1 MSSTHPY
8 YRRPVIGPYHVITSH
23 SDGTHVDLRY
33 VHLDSYGDR
42 NNVAEAVRRFD
53 ARTAEFVR
61 ASTGNVTKI
70 VVLPIPDHPE
80 VPALCELSPEYNTGV
95 INWPGRR
102 CLAALAYLEF
112 FPYDASA
119 LRLLSKV
126 SEAILASK
134 PGYCGTFAAPAEIS
148 FLGLIDLL
156 SQSDNGGNYDL
167 TQMHLL
173 QIAYRYYDKLSPPA
187 QELLIN
193 VLLATGRIHRPGED
207 DIVTSGGVPN
217 DWARAGT
224 INFIVHVSRIGET
237 ENHMLQ
243 IHTARYLTNQLLYQR
258 DRDPNH
264 DNRRNGSDDAP
275 TCTNLLLDLLRN
287 FLKDDFSEYNAKSY
301 QTETRNA
308 LRNLCSY
315 AYDHQVRLAAR
326 MVLDYISAHVAVSS
340 CDLRRMVPFRRVN
353 EGNNTKLI
361 DGSRLDIGL
370 LEWATGADRAS
381 EPFAVQAGNTRAY
394 ETNPAAGPAWA
405 PDVRREHPWSILGE
419 GHDGM
424 MEGLGD
430 YRLPAPIHDLFIND
444 MHRRFYQRLH
454 RTDAGDERTGQNA
467 DNVEVYA
474 GSPSYLITAGGGLAG
489 WAINPGLA
497 AISSPSLE
505 RKQLGVAMTTSF
517 MPTGQ
522 SAGPNTQNY
531 ARDLIQFSSF
541 AERGNNPF
549 GNYGVAPD
557 FACGHW
563 VLLPDWCQQSIDHSK
578 DKRNANGVF
587 SFVDKKFR
595 KDGETGPGFFL
606 AIYQDSQN
614 LFSVMEAYDTWL
626 HPELEFNEFVT
637 NVWEKNQNLHL
648 QNHVQSS
655 YITTNGNQVGFVI
668 WFDRND
674 DNVEDFSFGSDIVS
688 MSYGNDP
695 RDANDRI
702 GDASKISGFLNGT
715 IMNSPAEAV
724 VVITNP
730 LLKQQITLDWSD
742 PKVLRRTSETGEVEE
757 ASENGDSEVW
767 VDFEWNGAE
776 EGDFFHPFRTIAG
789 AAAAVTDGGVIK
801 ILPGSTHERPFISN
815 QKRIRLEAAIGG
827 VAIGVR

>member
-1 MSSTHPY
+1 
-8 YRRPVIGPYHVITSH
+8 VITNH
-23 SDGTHVDLRY
+23 SDGSHVDLRY
-33 VHLDSYGDR
+33 VHLDSYGDL
-42 NNVAEAVRRFD
+42 NTVAEAVRRFD

-61 ASTGNVTKI
+61 ASTGNIPKI
-70 VVLPIPDHPE
+70 VIFPVADRPELPDFPS
-80 VPALCELSPEYNTGV
+80 LCGLSPEYNTGV
-95 INWPGRR
+95 LNWPSRR

-112 FPYDASA
+112 FPYDQTAKGDGTEKNPG
-119 LRLLSKV
+119 LRRMV
-126 SEAILASK
+126 SEAILASI

-156 SQSDNGGNYDL
+156 AQGDAGGNYDL
-167 TQMHLL
+167 AQMHLL
-173 QIAYRYYDKLSPPA
+173 QIAYRYYDELSPPA
-187 QELLIN
+187 QEFLIN
-193 VLLATGRIHRPGED
+193 VLLATGRIHRIGED

-217 DWARAGT
+217 DWSRAGT
-224 INFIVHVSRIGET
+224 ITFIIHIARIGET
-237 ENHMLQ
+237 ENHILQ

-258 DRDPNH
+258 DHDPNH

-315 AYDHQVRLAAR
+315 AYDHQVRLGAR

-340 CDLRRMVPFRRVN
+340 CDLRRMVPFRRIN
-353 EGNNTKLI
+353 GGTNTTLI
-361 DGSRLDIGL
+361 DGYRLDISL
-370 LEWATGADRAS
+370 LEWETGADRAS
-381 EPFAVQAGNTRAY
+381 EPFVVQAGNTRAY
-394 ETNPAAGPAWA
+394 ETNPATGPSWA
-405 PDVRREHPWSILGE
+405 SHVRREHPWSIRGE
-419 GHDGM
+419 GQDGM
-424 MEGLGD
+424 MEGLGN

-454 RTDAGDERTGQNA
+454 RTDTGDERTGQNA

-489 WAINPGLA
+489 WAINPGIA
-497 AISSPSLE
+497 AVTSPSVG

-531 ARDLIQFSSF
+531 AKDLIQFSSF
-541 AERGNNPF
+541 AERGNNPL

-563 VLLPDWCQQSIDHSK
+563 VLLPDWCQQAIDHTR

-595 KDGETGPGFFL
+595 KDGERDTGPGFFL

-614 LFSVMEAYDTWL
+614 QFAVMEAYDTWL
-626 HPELEFNEFVT
+626 HPELEFEEFVT
-637 NVWEKNQNLHL
+637 MVWEKNQNLHL

-668 WFDRND
+668 WFDFNG
-674 DNVEDFSFGSDIVS
+674 DNVEDNSFGSDITS
-688 MSYGNDP
+688 MTYGDDP
-695 RDANDRI
+695 KDANDRI
-702 GDASKISGFLNGT
+702 GDASKSSGFVNGT
-715 IMNSPAEAV
+715 ILNNPVEGV

-730 LLKQQITLDWSD
+730 LLNQQIILDWSD

-757 ASENGDSEVW
+757 ARENGDSEIW
-767 VDFEWNGAE
+767 VDFDWSGDE
-776 EGDFFHPFRTIAG
+776 EGDFFHPFKTIAG
-789 AAAAVTDGGVIK
+789 AAAAVSDGGVIK
-801 ILPGSTHERPFISN
+801 ILPGSTHERPFISS
-815 QKRIRLEAAIGG
+815 QKRIRFEAAIGG
-827 VAIGVR
+827 VTIGIG